1 MKYFLIISGDQRSND
16 VRDWVDTWNKTV
28 KRDDSP
34 EIEFIYDPDYD
45 DFDGV
50 VVVGGDGKM
59 LNAISDYNHKEKP
72 FFGIN
77 RGTFGFLLNPIDSF
91 YDFLEA
97 LKNFNQHKI
106 LELNLLN
113 ATFFGEADSA
123 AAPDYAFNDVYV
135 KAKEGNETI
144 AGDVISYS
152 SEKHFQKPFKGD
164 GLIVATPQGSTA
176 YNHSAGG
183 YVLPLEE
190 KLLAVTSICSMNEPI
205 KEVTSID
212 KVDIVIRRGTAI
224 GYADRK
230 KIENVKKIVITPA
243 HTVKL
248 VFVKSYNYQLKRFQL
263 K

>member
-1 MKYFLIISGDQRSND
+1 MKYFLIISGDERSND
-16 VRDWVDTWNKTV
+16 VRNWVDAWSQAIKGTDN
-28 KRDDSP
+28 P
-34 EIEFIYDPDYD
+34 EFEFVLDPDRD
-45 DFDGV
+45 DFDAII
-50 VVVGGDGKM
+50 VVGGDGKM
-59 LNAISDYNHKEKP
+59 LNAISDYNYRELP

-91 YDFLEA
+91 GDFLAA
-97 LKNFNQHKI
+97 LKNFGQHKV
-106 LELNLLN
+106 LELKLLN
-113 ATFFGEADSA
+113 ATFFGKADSVA
-123 AAPDYAFNDVYV
+123 SVEYAFNDVYV

-144 AGDVISYS
+144 VGEVITYA

-164 GLIVATPQGSTA
+164 GLLVATPQGSTA

-205 KEVTSID
+205 KEVATMERI
-212 KVDIVIRRGTAI
+212 DIVIRRGTAV

-230 KIENVKKIVITPA
+230 KIENVKKVVITPA
-243 HTVKL
+243 HAIKL
-248 VFVKSYNYQLKRFQL
+248 VFVGSYNYQLKRFQL

>member
-1 MKYFLIISGDQRSND
+1 MKYFLIISGDERSND
-16 VRDWVDTWNKTV
+16 VRDWVDAWNKAIKGTDNQEV
-28 KRDDSP
+28 
-34 EIEFIYDPDYD
+34 EFVPDQGKAD
-45 DFDGV
+45 AII
-50 VVVGGDGKM
+50 VVGGDGKM
-59 LNAISDYNHKEKP
+59 LNAIDDYHKLKVP

-77 RGTFGFLLNPIDSF
+77 RGTFGFLLNPINSF
-91 YDFLEA
+91 GDFLRA
-97 LKNFNQHKI
+97 LKNFSQHKV

-113 ATFFGEADSA
+113 ATFFGKADSA
-123 AAPDYAFNDVYV
+123 VSVEYAFNDVYV

-144 AGDVISYS
+144 MGEAISYA
-152 SEKHFQKPFKGD
+152 SEKYFQKPFKGD
-164 GLIVATPQGSTA
+164 GWIVATPQGSTA

-205 KEVTSID
+205 KEVTLMER
-212 KVDIVIRRGTAI
+212 VDIIIRRGTAI

-230 KIENVKKIVITPA
+230 KIENLKKVVITPA

-248 VFVKSYNYQLKRFQL
+248 AFVGSYNYQLKRFQL